1 MIKKLVLSL
10 FLGLFSAGVMAN
22 DISVQEHERVLR
34 NTPCGENGEQRDSL
48 IGFYQHEYNA
58 IYKELNKEE
67 IDIFLK
73 RVNQEDSDIVNVR
86 VLQSPFHDSY
96 AIISSYLFQNFLDG
110 NLLVELHCVKRIGGD
125 LLIYIKGDM
134 FKEFIGK
141 DFLELGKD

>member
-1 MIKKLVLSL
+1 MIKKLVLGL
-10 FLGLFSAGVMAN
+10 FLGLFSVDVMAT
-22 DISVQEHERVLR
+22 DVSVQEHERVLR

-48 IGFYQHEYNA
+48 IAFYQHEYNA
-58 IYKELNKEE
+58 IYKELNEEE

-110 NLLVELHCVKRIGGD
+110 NLLVELYCIKKINGS
-125 LLIYIKGDM
+125 LAIFIKGDM
-134 FKEFIGK
+134 FEEFLGRT
-141 DFLELGKD
+141 FLQLGIE

>member
-1 MIKKLVLSL
+1 MIKKLVLGL
-10 FLGLFSAGVMAN
+10 FLGLFSVDVMAN
-22 DISVQEHERVLR
+22 DVSVQEHEQGLR
-34 NTPCGENGEQRDSL
+34 NTPCGENSEQRDSL

-58 IYKELNKEE
+58 TYKELNKKE

-96 AIISSYLFQNFLDG
+96 AIIASHLFQNFLDG
-110 NLLVELHCVKRIGGD
+110 NLLVEVYCAKKIGD
-125 LLIYIKGDM
+125 SFVIYIKGDM

-141 DFLELGKD
+141 DFSELGKD